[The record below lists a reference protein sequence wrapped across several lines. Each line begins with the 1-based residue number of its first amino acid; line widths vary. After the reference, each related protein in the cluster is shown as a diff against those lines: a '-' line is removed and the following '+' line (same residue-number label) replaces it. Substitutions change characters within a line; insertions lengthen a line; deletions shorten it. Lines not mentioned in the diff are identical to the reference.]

1 VIVKEPQ
8 FNFDMELGLEE
19 GEKSDVVAVLGS
31 ELLQSVPTAN
41 PLQLEEIC
49 GVVSATRWRLS
60 IPSTSFPTNESEARR
75 CSNPVKR
82 RLTKGAGRLSEKC
95 RLRER

>member
-1 VIVKEPQ
+1 
-8 FNFDMELGLEE
+8 MELGLEE

-75 CSNPVKR
+75 RPNPVRR
-82 RLTKGAGRLSEKC
+82 RLIKGTGRLSEKRKPRKC
-95 RLRER
+95 